1 MILWTEIRWRPPAD
15 DPERAAMD
23 EALGLLRRALPS
35 DASLAYPWREWAE
48 LIKLRAMPD
57 PIAERVFRQAERV
70 DKALPLIGYRRRP
83 VTVAHEGWQVQVPG
97 SFGEQRT
104 PEEWRGGERG
114 RRVTLAATTT
124 QTTNGMPM
132 SADRFLTTVAG
143 DLGEGVLRH
152 EDGELSGRARVTSDS
167 SSGLEV
173 AVLEGFSAVTGSG
186 AAVRVEFEHSGDWE
200 WAVGLWRSLRPA

>member
-1 MILWTEIRWRPPAD
+1 M
-15 DPERAAMD
+15 
-23 EALGLLRRALPS
+23 
-35 DASLAYPWREWAE
+35 
-48 LIKLRAMPD
+48 
-57 PIAERVFRQAERV
+57 
-70 DKALPLIGYRRRP
+70 
-83 VTVAHEGWQVQVPG
+83 
-97 SFGEQRT
+97 
-104 PEEWRGGERG
+104 
-114 RRVTLAATTT
+114 TLAATTT

-152 EDGELSGRARVTSDS
+152 EDGELSGRARVTSDA

-200 WAVGLWRSLRPA
+200 WAIDLWRSLRPA